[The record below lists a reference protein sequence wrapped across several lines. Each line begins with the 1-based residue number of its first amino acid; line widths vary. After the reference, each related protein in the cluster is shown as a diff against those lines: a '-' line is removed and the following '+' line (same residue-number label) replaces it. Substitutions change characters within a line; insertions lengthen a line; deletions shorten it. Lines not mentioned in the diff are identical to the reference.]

1 MTAPVSLLLATI
13 TQQTTPTP
21 PPAPGAGIFS
31 QPFLLSLIVWV
42 PAIVAGA
49 IAIMPNPRQRYDPL
63 IKQIAF
69 FTNILLSLVLFI
81 AYSQFENFLP
91 TMQYEEKLQWLPAI
105 GVTYHLGIDGPG
117 LVMLVLSGL
126 VSVAAVLG
134 SLGIRDRVRS
144 YFALLLLTETAINGA
159 IVARDMFL
167 LILFWGA
174 SILPLALLLIGWGGP
189 RRIGATWR
197 LVGYWAFGTA
207 ALAVGVLA
215 LYATS
220 GGLSFDTD
228 SLLKSSVTPR
238 TQLGIG
244 LVMIVAAATRL
255 PIFPLH
261 GWLRDA
267 LAEAPPGV
275 AAVIAGSASRL
286 GGFLLIRALIQG
298 EPAAAHLLSP
308 LLAVLAALTVGYAG
322 LAALRAIDIRHAA
335 AYLAMVPGG
344 ITVLGIAAISP
355 LGIAGA
361 VLSLFTGGVAAALV
375 AGVAAVVSER
385 AQTRELA
392 ILGGLAPRMPNMA
405 WLFTLAAFAV
415 LGVPMFASFL
425 TNEMTFFGAFK
436 TQPIGAFAVI
446 AGLAV
451 CAVAFAVLLGRV
463 LFGAPVADSPAVSD
477 ASLGETWFLALLAG
491 GLLWVGLFPAGPKIP
506 GTDTPIFDPG
516 FISQMSAGI
525 SDMAS
530 PYVLPAPKT
539 ATSQ

>member
-1 MTAPVSLLLATI
+1 
-13 TQQTTPTP
+13 
-21 PPAPGAGIFS
+21 
-31 QPFLLSLIVWV
+31 
-42 PAIVAGA
+42 
-49 IAIMPNPRQRYDPL
+49 
-63 IKQIAF
+63 
-69 FTNILLSLVLFI
+69 
-81 AYSQFENFLP
+81 
-91 TMQYEEKLQWLPAI
+91 
-105 GVTYHLGIDGPG
+105 
-117 LVMLVLSGL
+117 
-126 VSVAAVLG
+126 
-134 SLGIRDRVRS
+134 
-144 YFALLLLTETAINGA
+144 
-159 IVARDMFL
+159 
-167 LILFWGA
+167 
-174 SILPLALLLIGWGGP
+174 
-189 RRIGATWR
+189 
-197 LVGYWAFGTA
+197 
-207 ALAVGVLA
+207 
-215 LYATS
+215 
-220 GGLSFDTD
+220 
-228 SLLKSSVTPR
+228 
-238 TQLGIG
+238 
-244 LVMIVAAATRL
+244 MIVAAATRL

-322 LAALRAIDIRHAA
+322 LAALRAVDIRHAA